1 MCFSPTFWFSANT
14 RFGSLQKMNGQGEM
28 MTGTELAVA
37 GTTGVGMKSLD
48 LVKIAPGAPWMTR
61 IEEHPSWETLSQLR
75 ITMRVG
81 VPLSRFRVRD
91 VLTLKVGQ
99 VFESGSPETEDVP
112 LMAGQV
118 QLGWSE
124 FEVVDQRLGLRLTR
138 LG

>member
-1 MCFSPTFWFSANT
+1 
-14 RFGSLQKMNGQGEM
+14 M

-37 GTTGVGMKSLD
+37 GTTSVGPRSLD
-48 LVKIAPGAPWMTR
+48 LVKMTAGAPWMTR
-61 IEEHPSWETLSQLR
+61 IEDHPSWGTLSQLR

-81 VPLSRFRVRD
+81 VSLNRFRVRD
-91 VLTLKVGQ
+91 LLTLKVGQ
-99 VFESGSPETEDVP
+99 VFESVSPETEDVP
-112 LMAGQV
+112 LMVGQV

>member
-1 MCFSPTFWFSANT
+1 
-14 RFGSLQKMNGQGEM
+14 M

-37 GTTGVGMKSLD
+37 STTGVKSLD
-48 LVKIAPGAPWMTR
+48 LVKIPPGAPWMTR

-75 ITMRVG
+75 ITMRIG
-81 VPLSRFRVRD
+81 VPLTRFRVRD

-99 VFESGSPETEDVP
+99 VFQSGSPETEDVP
-112 LMAGQV
+112 LMVGQV

>member
-1 MCFSPTFWFSANT
+1 
-14 RFGSLQKMNGQGEM
+14 M

-37 GTTGVGMKSLD
+37 GMGSVGTKSLD
-48 LVKIAPGAPWMTR
+48 LVKTSPGAPWMTR

-81 VPLSRFRVRD
+81 VPLTRFRVRD

-112 LMAGQV
+112 LMVGQV

>member
-1 MCFSPTFWFSANT
+1 
-14 RFGSLQKMNGQGEM
+14 M
-28 MTGTELAVA
+28 MTGTELAV
-37 GTTGVGMKSLD
+37 TGVGSVGAKSLD
-48 LVKIAPGAPWMTR
+48 LMKTAPGTPWMTR

-81 VPLSRFRVRD
+81 VPLNRFRVRD

-112 LMAGQV
+112 LMVGQV

>member
-1 MCFSPTFWFSANT
+1 
-14 RFGSLQKMNGQGEM
+14 M
-28 MTGTELAVA
+28 MTGTELAVT
-37 GTTGVGMKSLD
+37 GTAGVGTKSLD
-48 LVKIAPGAPWMTR
+48 LVKIATGAPWMTR

-81 VPLSRFRVRD
+81 VPLNRFRVRD
-91 VLTLKVGQ
+91 VLMLKVGQ
-99 VFESGSPETEDVP
+99 VFESASPETEDVP
-112 LMAGQV
+112 LMVGQV